1 MPARRIS
8 RLMTISLPPSLYK
21 EAVSLARREGRTN
34 SELVR
39 ESIRKYV
46 AGSRWHDLLAY
57 GRRRAVETGLAPQ
70 DIEGIVDEIR
80 SQDSA

>member
-1 MPARRIS
+1 MPSRRTS

-21 EAVSLARREGRTN
+21 EAVSLARKEGRTN

-46 AGSRWHDLLAY
+46 AGSRWQELLAY
-57 GRRRAVETGLAPQ
+57 GRRRAMETGLATQ

-80 SQDSA
+80 SRDPS

>member
-1 MPARRIS
+1 
-8 RLMTISLPPSLYK
+8 MTISLPPSLYK
-21 EAVSLARREGRTN
+21 EAVCLARKDGRTN

-46 AGSRWHDLLAY
+46 AGRRWQDLLAY
-57 GRRRAVETGLAPQ
+57 GRRRAIKTGLAPQ
-70 DIEGIVDEIR
+70 DIEDIVDEIR